1 VTAHHRHG
9 DCGSGVTSS
18 DSASSAA
25 RPDGLVEVHT
35 ITYRSSFDGS
45 HVPALL
51 AIPRGVSS
59 RGCVIWQGGFG
70 STKEDS
76 SQIWQRLAALG
87 LATLSID
94 LRRHGA
100 RGSSSAELERVSR
113 DPTLYAEVIRGT
125 VSDLRSAIDY
135 LETQPYCFR
144 NVASAGVS
152 LGGAV
157 ATILT
162 ATDDRIKAA
171 LIMSTPASW
180 REVLTHARIPQCPER
195 TLDPAALA
203 PALKIL
209 SPLDPARFIGRIAPR
224 PVLIL
229 SGLEDEIVVMSTA
242 RALQTA
248 ARRPKTIVNYS
259 GGHDPFS
266 GPVGTGNA
274 EAIASFLL
282 RNVVEPTYGVS
293 GNADGTF
300 YVPGAH
306 RRDAG

>member
-1 VTAHHRHG
+1 M
-9 DCGSGVTSS
+9 
-18 DSASSAA
+18 
-25 RPDGLVEVHT
+25 
-35 ITYRSSFDGS
+35 
-45 HVPALL
+45 
-51 AIPRGVSS
+51 
-59 RGCVIWQGGFG
+59 WQGGFG

-76 SQIWQRLAALG
+76 SQTWQCLASLG

-94 LRRHGA
+94 LRHHGA
-100 RGSSSAELERVSR
+100 RGSGAAELERVCR
-113 DPTLYAEVIRGT
+113 DPSLYAEVIRGT

-135 LETQPYCFR
+135 LETQPYCFGCI
-144 NVASAGVS
+144 ASAGVS

-162 ATDDRIKAA
+162 ATDERIKAA
-171 LIMSTPASW
+171 LIMSTPGRW
-180 REVLTHARIPQCPER
+180 REVLTHARIPRCSER
-195 TLDPAALA
+195 TLDPEALA
-203 PALKIL
+203 SAQKIL

-229 SGLEDEIVVMSTA
+229 SGLDDEIVVTSTA

-266 GPVGTGNA
+266 GPVRAGNG

-282 RNVVEPTYGVS
+282 RNVVEPTYGVA
-293 GNADGTF
+293 GNADGT
-300 YVPGAH
+300 
-306 RRDAG
+306 R